1 VCAWPDVVR
10 TLLAGPNGI
19 VRLELEPVAAALCAV
34 NARTGLHWVARA
46 RTRTMLSTLA
56 VGTGPVTHAV
66 LDQLEPAAAAMHLR
80 AILVESGVLAP
91 RDERLEALEQAVKR
105 RIARV
110 ADPAER
116 KLLQSFATWHHLRR
130 LRTIVARRSITQDQA
145 VYASNSLTA
154 AAALLTRLRERG
166 RSLATCTQDDIDD
179 WLTID
184 TFGRARGF
192 VTWALARGH
201 AHGIAIPRFR
211 NDPSREVFAEHE
223 QRWALARQLLNDD
236 TIALTDRIA
245 GLLVL
250 LYAQRAVTITRLTI
264 QHVTIDEDHVQLRLG
279 SQPITVPPVLGDLL
293 VTLVRERATAN
304 AVSPNN
310 NWLYPALRLGQ
321 PLAPRILQRRLQ
333 AIGIPATIGRNSAL
347 MELAAEMPAA
357 VLSGL
362 LGISV
367 DRATHWTQDA
377 SNTRPGYAAELARRI
392 QIAGSNRL

>member
-1 VCAWPDVVR
+1 
-10 TLLAGPNGI
+10 
-19 VRLELEPVAAALCAV
+19 
-34 NARTGLHWVARA
+34 
-46 RTRTMLSTLA
+46 MLSTLA
-56 VGTGPVTHAV
+56 VGTSPVTHAV
-66 LDQLEPAAAAMHLR
+66 LDQLEPAAAATHLR
-80 AILVESGVLAP
+80 AILVESGVIAP

-130 LRTIVARRSITQDQA
+130 LRTIAARRPITQDQA
-145 VYASNSLTA
+145 VYASNALTA

-192 VTWALARGH
+192 VTWAVARGH
-201 AHGIAIPRFR
+201 AHGIEIPRFR

-223 QRWALARQLLNDD
+223 QRWALARQLFNDD

-250 LYAQRAVTITRLTI
+250 LYAQRAVTITRLTT
-264 QHVTIDEDHVQLRLG
+264 QHVAFDEDHVQLRLG
-279 SQPITVPPVLGDLL
+279 SQPITVPPLLGDLL
-293 VTLVRERATAN
+293 ATLVREHATAKN
-304 AVSPNN
+304 LSPTN
-310 NWLYPALRLGQ
+310 NWLYPAARLGQ

-357 VLSGL
+357 VLTGL

-367 DRATHWTQDA
+367 DRATHWTQNA
-377 SNTRPGYAAELARRI
+377 GNTRPGYAAELARR
-392 QIAGSNRL
+392 NERRKV